1 MDVHVRTLTNVLEVW
16 LLFSICTQLCDIQ
29 DTETRG
35 EATVAAAETIVEE
48 ENDHAT
54 AAACAEKLS
63 LMG

>member
-1 MDVHVRTLTNVLEVW
+1 M
-16 LLFSICTQLCDIQ
+16 Q